1 MACMYMQEGERNAL
15 NAEEKFQY
23 RNELESNLL
32 RALADHV
39 VNVECRRLSVDEFD
53 ACGTRVIAQCVATLK
68 VSALHSH
75 HALAHM
81 LTLRPWHHTH
91 TLTLA

>member
-1 MACMYMQEGERNAL
+1 MQEGERNVL
-15 NAEEKFQY
+15 NVEEKFQY
-23 RNELESNLL
+23 RNELESDLL

-39 VNVECRRLSVDEFD
+39 VHVECRRLSEDEFD
-53 ACGTRVIAQCVATLK
+53 ACGTCVIAHCVATLK
-68 VSALHSH
+68 VSAIHSH

-81 LTLRPWHHTH
+81 LTLRPCHYTH

>member
-1 MACMYMQEGERNAL
+1 MCMQEGYRNAL

-23 RNELESNLL
+23 RNELESDLL
-32 RALADHV
+32 CALADHV
-39 VNVECRRLSVDEFD
+39 VHVECRRLSVDEFD
-53 ACGTRVIAQCVATLK
+53 ASGTCIIAHCVATLK

-75 HALAHM
+75 HALARM
-81 LTLRPWHHTH
+81 LTLRPWHYTH

>member
-1 MACMYMQEGERNAL
+1 MCMQEGDRNAL

-23 RNELESNLL
+23 RNELESDLL

-39 VNVECRRLSVDEFD
+39 VHVECRRLSVDEFD
-53 ACGTRVIAQCVATLK
+53 ACGTCIIAQCVATLK

-81 LTLRPWHHTH
+81 LTLRPWHYTH